1 MTATLFLCLQEA
13 KPVIVQD
20 FSMRRFCTRV
30 YSAIGHLRIDKITPR
45 HVQAFI
51 NSLSEKDA
59 NMLNGNPLSLKA
71 IRHYH
76 RFISEVFTYGE
87 RRGVVS
93 KNPCEKVSCQRYD
106 TRKSRYT
113 HQTIYKGYLYCLKKN
128 SFSSEYF
135 SH

>member
-1 MTATLFLCLQEA
+1 
-13 KPVIVQD
+13 
-20 FSMRRFCTRV
+20 MRRLCPRV
-30 YSAIGHLRIDKITPR
+30 YSAIGHLRMDKITPR

-76 RFISEVFTYGE
+76 SFISEVFTYGE

-93 KNPCEKVSCQRYD
+93 KNPCKKVILPKIQYTEKQIYTSDDIQRILVLLEKEQLQFRVFF
-106 TRKSRYT
+106 TLM
-113 HQTIYKGYLYCLKKN
+113 IYSG
-128 SFSSEYF
+128 FRI
-135 SH
+135 HG